1 MLGWLWYQHWNMNS
15 ECMIP
20 LSFKQWINMEDIDS
34 SSVFWCFH
42 LCHLNRQAFNCF
54 WKRNLEQFAWIS
66 AAFIQITI
74 EMGKSKWM
82 QYSAEKP
89 ARTRNTNLPVVKNL
103 WVYLYSMCFVSSA
116 SNDLVSY
123 QGPVNVWK
131 IHWLLR
137 RPLKRNQKD
146 SGPERSH
153 FKTCLLCV
161 PEISAY

>member
-42 LCHLNRQAFNCF
+42 LCHLNRQTFNCF

-89 ARTRNTNLPVVKNL
+89 ARTRNTNLPVVKVRLMDIL
-103 WVYLYSMCFVSSA
+103 WPLFLIWMFSNRRGGMGCAVANFVICF
-116 SNDLVSY
+116 DGY
-123 QGPVNVWK
+123 
-131 IHWLLR
+131 H
-137 RPLKRNQKD
+137 
-146 SGPERSH
+146 
-153 FKTCLLCV
+153 
-161 PEISAY
+161 